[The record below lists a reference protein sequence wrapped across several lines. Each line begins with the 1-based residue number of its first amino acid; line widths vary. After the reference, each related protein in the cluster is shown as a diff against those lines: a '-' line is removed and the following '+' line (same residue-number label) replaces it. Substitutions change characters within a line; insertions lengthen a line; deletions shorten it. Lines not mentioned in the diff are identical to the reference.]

1 MEQRWIWKGKIGLAR
16 FRCLKLP
23 FKGCRTQTDFFSV
36 SPNCF
41 SLEKFLMIFPPDTG
55 KKKKVSYFWLFPSS
69 RFRKLVDFQ
78 KPLRVPVSFI
88 DSHPKRQKCPCR
100 GVSSENGSGH
110 QALWQMS
117 LASMLGVAG
126 REGCGEPQRLPR
138 ICHPQLLLAL
148 AE

>member
-23 FKGCRTQTDFFSV
+23 FKGCRTQTDFFF
-36 SPNCF
+36 CITK
-41 SLEKFLMIFPPDTG
+41 LFLSWEIFDDFPPWHW
-55 KKKKVSYFWLFPSS
+55 KKKKSYFWLFPSS

-88 DSHPKRQKCPCR
+88 DSHPKRQKCPYR
-100 GVSSENGSGH
+100 GVSNENGSGH